1 MVACSDTYYADDYR
15 NYDKEFG
22 REQDEEVGVDSIEW
36 DTVRLELGGKFNL
49 ASVLEPVQL
58 NISALNKKLE
68 RQQTVSARIDPY
80 NKKRDILTKVSM
92 ISCAAIGI
100 RKIRPKCILPPMRAF
115 PRIMLQISIC
125 TMRSKVNT

>member
-1 MVACSDTYYADDYR
+1 MKNYLEKYLFAALLPAGAALMVACSDTYYADDYR

-68 RQQTVSARIDPY
+68 RQQTVSARIVRNRLDFTY
-80 NKKRDILTKVSM
+80 KAKEM
-92 ISCAAIGI
+92 
-100 RKIRPKCILPPMRAF
+100 
-115 PRIMLQISIC
+115 
-125 TMRSKVNT
+125 